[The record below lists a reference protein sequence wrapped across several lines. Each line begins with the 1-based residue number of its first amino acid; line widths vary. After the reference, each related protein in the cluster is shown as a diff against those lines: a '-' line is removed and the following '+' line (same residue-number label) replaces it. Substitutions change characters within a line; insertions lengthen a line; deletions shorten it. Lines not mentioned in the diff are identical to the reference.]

1 MFKYFITLLMLFP
14 SYAVPQENNN
24 SDVAV
29 ICNQL
34 TLVYINTLT
43 SLKNKDDY
51 TDILF
56 FYSVEMK
63 DENEDY
69 LYLVFDTVRT
79 AAKSNYE
86 KDDFKKLT
94 DTFKKECMLKVKI
107 EVEDTPRIII

>member
-1 MFKYFITLLMLFP
+1 MFKYLIPLLMLFP
-14 SYAVPQENNN
+14 SYAVPQDN
-24 SDVAV
+24 SSEVV
-29 ICNQL
+29 IICNQL
-34 TLVYINTLT
+34 TSIYVNTLT

-69 LYLVFDTVRT
+69 LYLVFDTVRS
-79 AAKSNYE
+79 AAKANYE
-86 KDDFKKLT
+86 KDDLKKLM
-94 DTFKKECMLKVKI
+94 DNFKKECILKVKI